1 MTGYK
6 GIYLK
11 LPIITKSQYR
21 LRTLTHL
28 LMLHWFRQLLKSD
41 FNQKIWTKKKLQKFL
56 KLWLCIK
63 SWIFR
68 TTTTTLRCWMSAA
81 EWRDLTKR
89 WVASPPSWI
98 YSSKRVCPTGWHTQH
113 TPTDHYTR
121 VTLTQDSTEIVY
133 FLIHNMQDL

>member
-6 GIYLK
+6 GIYLQ
-11 LPIITKSQYR
+11 LPIITTSQYR

-28 LMLHWFRQLLKSD
+28 LMLHWFRQLLKSN

-68 TTTTTLRCWMSAA
+68 TTTITLRCWMSAA

-98 YSSKRVCPTGWHTQH
+98 YSSKRVCPTEWHTQH

>member
-28 LMLHWFRQLLKSD
+28 LMLHWFRQLLKSN

-68 TTTTTLRCWMSAA
+68 TTTITLRCWMSAA

-121 VTLTQDSTEIVY
+121 VTLTQDSMEIVY